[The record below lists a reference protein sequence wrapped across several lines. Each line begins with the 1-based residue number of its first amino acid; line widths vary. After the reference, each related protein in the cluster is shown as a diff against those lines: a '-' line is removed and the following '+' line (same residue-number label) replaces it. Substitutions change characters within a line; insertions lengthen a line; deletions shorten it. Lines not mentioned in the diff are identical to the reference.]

1 MPSHSRKRK
10 HTPYE
15 LSKKTTHTL
24 PSNEYMSPDSK
35 KIKTPLFIEPITLS
49 PENLGSI
56 STTTPES
63 LRKKRLENVETY
75 INETFDFLRDTS
87 IIKTGRERND
97 RKAKIASII
106 KETNL
111 KLLSKYPELKNNVKF
126 MAMIKGSNTRT
137 FGGKV
142 KTYKNNNNNKYR
154 KRRTVKR
161 KFN

>member
-1 MPSHSRKRK
+1 MPSHTRKRK
-10 HTPYE
+10 HTPHG
-15 LSKKTTHTL
+15 LSKKTTPTL

-35 KIKTPLFIEPITLS
+35 RIKTPLFIEPITSS

-56 STTTPES
+56 STTSPES

-87 IIKTGRERND
+87 IIKTGRERNE
-97 RKAKIASII
+97 RKAKIASIV
-106 KETNL
+106 KETNV
-111 KLLSKYPELKNNVKF
+111 KLLSKYPELKNNAKF
-126 MAMIKGSNTRT
+126 MAMIKGANTRT
-137 FGGKV
+137 FGGKLK
-142 KTYKNNNNNKYR
+142 KTYKNNNKYR